1 MQAKT
6 PRSLLLLSLGA
17 LSTAAFAPL
26 LRAAIVMGD
35 SPAVRQ
41 AQGALTRGGDVT
53 MDGNTRTGRLATSY
67 AGGDEAE
74 RNPLNPG
81 PRDGGVSDLDEPTNP
96 VPAPAKEEGESKGF
110 LGGMSMKTV
119 GFIAGGALLGL
130 ALGWF
135 LGFGW
140 LGIGLLVLVGAAAGW
155 GATKLF

>member
-81 PRDGGVSDLDEPTNP
+81 PRDGG
-96 VPAPAKEEGESKGF
+96 
-110 LGGMSMKTV
+110 
-119 GFIAGGALLGL
+119 LLGVRRLLRRVDLQQRPLL
-130 ALGWF
+130 AD
-135 LGFGW
+135 
-140 LGIGLLVLVGAAAGW
+140 GIACRRESSDAGRQSGHRHEVAVSGAAPW
-155 GATKLF
+155 RP